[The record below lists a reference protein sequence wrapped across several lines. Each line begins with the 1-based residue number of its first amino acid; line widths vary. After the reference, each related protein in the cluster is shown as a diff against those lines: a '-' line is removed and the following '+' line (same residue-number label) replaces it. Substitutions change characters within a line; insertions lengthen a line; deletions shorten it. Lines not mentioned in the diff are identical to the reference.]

1 MRRSTKV
8 NLGVGGEAE
17 SDFLTLTP
25 RRETGRMGRFHRGTH
40 PPFAIRWFGMS
51 ALAGH
56 LRHLVAT
63 AAASSDLDIRDWMQP
78 DQPAILLD
86 RVCEVLG
93 ASTSGTNLTER
104 LGREDWIDFVA
115 DTGDDHDVSLAVGR
129 MLFSEYSFS
138 GDEARVL
145 PRGDVLLFGGDTAY
159 PAATANELQRRLLQ
173 PWNSV
178 LRQKK
183 GRQRRRV
190 LLGIPGNHDWYAGL
204 DGFGRLFRKSV
215 FEVEP
220 IRNQE
225 TDSSSIDPR
234 PRRVEGFLER
244 HLHLDELAESVNLAQ
259 EAIESIGA
267 FVRGSQVK
275 RPGRLILAGYRA
287 VQEASY
293 WALPLAQGLDLW
305 GVDRQLR
312 KADFRQRVF
321 FANRKSGARPDRI
334 LFVAPDPALAFG

>member
-17 SDFLTLTP
+17 SDLLTLRP

-63 AAASSDLDIRDWMQP
+63 AAASEDLDIRDWMQP
-78 DQPAILLD
+78 DHPETLLD

-93 ASTSGTNLTER
+93 ASSSGRNLTER
-104 LGREDWIDFVA
+104 LGREVWIDFVA
-115 DTGDDHDVSLAVGR
+115 DTGDDHDVSLEVGR

-173 PWNSV
+173 PWNSL
-178 LRQKK
+178 LRQKE
-183 GRQRRRV
+183 GRQRPRV

-215 FEVEP
+215 VEP
-220 IRNQE
+220 IRNHE
-225 TDSSSIDPR
+225 PDSSSIDSR
-234 PRRVEGFLER
+234 PRRVEGFFER
-244 HLHLDELAESVNLAQ
+244 HLHLDELAESLNLAQ
-259 EAIESIGA
+259 EAIESLGA

-275 RPGRLILAGYRA
+275 RRSRLMLAGYRA
-287 VQEASY
+287 AQEA
-293 WALPLAQGLDLW
+293 
-305 GVDRQLR
+305 
-312 KADFRQRVF
+312 
-321 FANRKSGARPDRI
+321 
-334 LFVAPDPALAFG
+334 

>member
-8 NLGVGGEAE
+8 NLGVESQAE
-17 SDFLTLTP
+17 PDPLTLKP
-25 RRETGRMGRFHRGTH
+25 RRETDKMGRFHRGTH

-63 AAASSDLDIRDWMQP
+63 AAASNDLDLRDWMQP

-93 ASTSGTNLTER
+93 ASTSGSNLTER
-104 LGREDWIDFVA
+104 LGREVWIDFVA
-115 DTGDDHDVSLAVGR
+115 DTGDDHDVSLAVGS
-129 MLFSEYSFS
+129 MLFSEYSLS
-138 GDEARVL
+138 GDEARIL

-159 PAATANELQRRLLQ
+159 PAATVNELQRRLIQ
-173 PWNSV
+173 PWNSL

-183 GRQRRRV
+183 RGQRPRV

-215 FEVEP
+215 FNGKVEP

-225 TDSSSIDPR
+225 PDSSSHAR
-234 PRRVEGFLER
+234 PSRVEGFLGR
-244 HLHLDELAESVNLAQ
+244 HLHLDELVE
-259 EAIESIGA
+259 
-267 FVRGSQVK
+267 
-275 RPGRLILAGYRA
+275 
-287 VQEASY
+287 
-293 WALPLAQGLDLW
+293 
-305 GVDRQLR
+305 
-312 KADFRQRVF
+312 
-321 FANRKSGARPDRI
+321 
-334 LFVAPDPALAFG
+334 